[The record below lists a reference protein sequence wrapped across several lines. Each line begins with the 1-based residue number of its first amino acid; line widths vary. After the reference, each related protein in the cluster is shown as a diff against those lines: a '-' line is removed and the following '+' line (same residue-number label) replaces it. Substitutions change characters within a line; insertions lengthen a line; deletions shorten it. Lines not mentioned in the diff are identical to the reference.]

1 MTDRLLK
8 KRDIAAIFQTSAERA
23 SSILSQH
30 GVHGFTLGTGRGLGF
45 RWLESAVMS
54 VVHTLAAEH
63 AVVPKEKPKPRAR
76 KPKASVDVS
85 LYNMSTKSIL
95 ELTKTHV
102 VQ

>member
-23 SSILSQH
+23 AVILREH
-30 GVHGFTLGTGRGLGF
+30 GVNGFTLGNGRGLGF

-54 VVHTLAAEH
+54 VVHALAAES
-63 AVVPKEKPKPRAR
+63 VPAPTKDKPKRKRA
-76 KPKASVDVS
+76 KNIIDVPLYSLDAKA
-85 LYNMSTKSIL
+85 IL
-95 ELTKTHV
+95 ELTRPSI

>member
-23 SSILSQH
+23 AVILSEH
-30 GVHGFTLGTGRGLGF
+30 GVNGFTLGAGRGLGF

-54 VVHTLAAEH
+54 VVHALATE
-63 AVVPKEKPKPRAR
+63 PQPQKKTKAR
-76 KPKASVDVS
+76 KAKVVADIS
-85 LYNMSTKSIL
+85 LYNMNAKAIL
-95 ELTKTHV
+95 ELTQPHV